1 VLVID
6 YRGYGRSAGR
16 PGEKGLYADAD
27 AAYGFLLGKG
37 YRPEQIILHGE
48 SLGSAV
54 AVDLCARHPCG
65 GVVLE
70 APFTTAREVAARA
83 LPVLGPLLTWGLD
96 SKRKIATI
104 RAPVLIIHGTR
115 DEVIPF
121 ELGQALW
128 AAAHEPKWFWA
139 VQGSG
144 HNDILES
151 AGAEYR
157 ERLAAFYA
165 VLP

>member
-1 VLVID
+1 MAGVRAALEK
-6 YRGYGRSAGR
+6 RGSTRTRTRPTVSSSGRDTGQSRSYCTANR
-16 PGEKGLYADAD
+16 WARRWLWTLAP
-27 AAYGFLLGKG
+27 AA
-37 YRPEQIILHGE
+37 P
-48 SLGSAV
+48 AV
-54 AVDLCARHPCG
+54 AF
-65 GVVLE
+65 VLE
-70 APFTTAREVAARA
+70 APFTSAREVAARA

-144 HNDILES
+144 HNNILES
-151 AGAEYR
+151 AGAEYG

-165 VLP
+165 ILP